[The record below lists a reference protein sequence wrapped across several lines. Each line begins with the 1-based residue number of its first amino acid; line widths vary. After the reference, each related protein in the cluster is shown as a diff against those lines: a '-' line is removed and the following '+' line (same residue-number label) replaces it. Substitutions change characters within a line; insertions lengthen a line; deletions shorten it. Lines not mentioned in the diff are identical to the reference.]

1 MLLWALT
8 IHHKIID
15 EEVRFCLKFWRK
27 IQILIQKLLEAYA
40 WQRKHQ
46 KIKNKKPKASSY
58 SVRCSVIIY
67 TNRSYE
73 ASATNRT
80 FLPHEQKKK
89 TNYCVYQ
96 RNKFSFLAG
105 QNKKPSTI
113 KWWEAFTFQIFEDE
127 VEAAAVEGPSRF
139 KRFNHWEIKF
149 PKVKSEH

>member
-89 TNYCVYQ
+89 LIIVCIKDIN
-96 RNKFSFLAG
+96 FLFWQDKIRSQA
-105 QNKKPSTI
+105 QSN
-113 KWWEAFTFQIFEDE
+113 DE
-127 VEAAAVEGPSRF
+127 KLLPF
-139 KRFNHWEIKF
+139 KYLKMRWRLQQ
-149 PKVKSEH
+149 